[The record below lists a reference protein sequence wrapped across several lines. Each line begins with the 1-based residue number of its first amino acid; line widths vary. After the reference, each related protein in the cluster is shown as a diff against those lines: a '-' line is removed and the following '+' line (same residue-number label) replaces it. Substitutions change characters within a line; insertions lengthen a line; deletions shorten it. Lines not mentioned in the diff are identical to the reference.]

1 MSVQHVLLIR
11 HGETDFNR
19 EHRLQGVMAV
29 PLNDNGIAQAASVA
43 KYLSRLSIDR
53 LYSSPILRAY
63 ETAEIIS
70 RAILLPC
77 SFDKRLREIE
87 FGIFEGLTFPLV
99 EKRFPVEH
107 KKWTS
112 GYLDYGV
119 PKGESRRDVQQRM
132 RAAWN
137 DITENEDSQTVA
149 LVTHGSA
156 ISIFLGSIYAP
167 LPDKP
172 VKNSSITTLTR
183 SADIWE
189 IAGFAETPHFE

>member
-53 LYSSPILRAY
+53 LFSSPILRAY

-70 RAILLPC
+70 GAIGLACRL
-77 SFDKRLREIE
+77 DERLREIE
-87 FGIFEGLTFPLV
+87 FGIFEGLTFPQV

-112 GYLDYGV
+112 GYLYYGV
-119 PKGESRRDVQQRM
+119 PKGESRRDVQERM

-137 DITENEDSQTVA
+137 DITEDEDSQTVA

-156 ISIFLGSIYAP
+156 ISIFLGSIYAL